1 MEKADNFIEAQ
12 EVSKTDAWFLAIRPK
27 TLPAAVSPVIVGA
40 AIAFADDGFK
50 VFPALAALTG
60 ALLLQIGVNLAN
72 DYFDYVK
79 GIDTSD
85 RLGPVRVTQSGL
97 IPPNRVRAAMIL
109 VFSIAA
115 AIGLYLVIV
124 GGWPILLVGCAA
136 IAAALSYSG
145 GPYPLASHGLGDLF
159 VFIFF
164 GIVAVCGTYYVQ
176 VHRVTVDTL
185 LMAIP
190 LGLLITAILVVNNL
204 RDIDTDRKAGK
215 RTLAVI
221 LGGKGTRI
229 EYVLLMVVAYLLPLL
244 FWLSGLLQA
253 GVLLPL
259 ISLPLAISW
268 IRVIMKSEGAIL
280 NQALAGTAKTTLV
293 YSLLLSIGIILSF

>member
-1 MEKADNFIEAQ
+1 LEKANIFLEAQ
-12 EVSKTDAWFLAIRPK
+12 EISKTSAWILAIRPR
-27 TLPAAVSPVIVGA
+27 TLPAAVAPVMVGA
-40 AIAFADDGFK
+40 AMAFADHGFK
-50 VFPALAALTG
+50 FFPALAALTG

-79 GIDTSD
+79 GVDTSD

-97 IPPNRVRAAMIL
+97 ISPDQVRAGMIL
-109 VFSIAA
+109 VFILAV
-115 AIGLYLVIV
+115 GVGGYLVAV

-136 IAAALSYSG
+136 IIAALSYSG

-164 GIVAVCGTYYVQ
+164 GLVAVCWTYYVQ
-176 VHRVTVDTL
+176 IHQLTPATV
-185 LMAIP
+185 LMAVP

-204 RDIDTDRKAGK
+204 RDINTDRKAGK
-215 RTLAVI
+215 NTLAVI
-221 LGGKGTRI
+221 LGEQGART
-229 EYVLLMVVAYLLPLL
+229 EYILLIVVAYLLPLV
-244 FWLSGLLQA
+244 FWLAGLLPA

-259 ISLPLAISW
+259 VSLPLAISW
-268 IRVIMKSEGAIL
+268 ICIIMKSEGPVL
-280 NQALAGTAKTTLV
+280 NQALAGTAKTTLI

>member
-1 MEKADNFIEAQ
+1 MEKADNIFQPQ
-12 EVSKTDAWFLAIRPK
+12 EISKANAWILAIRPR
-27 TLPAAVSPVIVGA
+27 TLPAAVAPVIVGA
-40 AIAFADDGFK
+40 AMAFSDHGFK

-79 GIDTSD
+79 GVDTSD

-97 IPPNRVRAAMIL
+97 ISPVQVRAGMIL
-109 VFSIAA
+109 VFVLAIAV
-115 AIGLYLVIV
+115 GLYLVAA

-136 IAAALSYSG
+136 IIAALSYSG

-164 GIVAVCGTYYVQ
+164 GLVAVCGTYYVQ
-176 VHRVTVDTL
+176 THQLTLATV

-204 RDIDTDRKAGK
+204 RDIKTDRKAGK
-215 RTLAVI
+215 NTLAVI
-221 LGGKGTRI
+221 LGEQGARI
-229 EYVLLMVVAYLLPLL
+229 EYILLILVAYLIPLV
-244 FWLSGLLQA
+244 FWLAGLLPA

-259 ISLPLAISW
+259 VSLPLAIFW
-268 IRVIMKSEGAIL
+268 IRVILKSEGPVL
-280 NQALAGTAKTTLV
+280 SQALAGTAKTTLI
-293 YSLLLSIGIILSF
+293 YSLLLSTGIILSF

>member
-1 MEKADNFIEAQ
+1 LEKADNLFE
-12 EVSKTDAWFLAIRPK
+12 SKEISRTGAWLLAIRPR
-27 TLPAAVSPVIVGA
+27 TLPAAVAPVIVGA
-40 AIAFADDGFK
+40 AMAFADNGFK
-50 VFPALAALTG
+50 IFPALAALLG

-72 DYFDYVK
+72 DYFDYRK

-97 IPPNRVRAAMIL
+97 IPPTRVRAGMIL
-109 VFSIAA
+109 VFIIAA
-115 AIGLYLVIV
+115 AVGLYLVVV

-136 IAAALSYSG
+136 IIAALSYSG

-159 VFIFF
+159 VFVFF
-164 GIVAVCGTYYVQ
+164 GLVAVCGTYYVQ
-176 VHRVTVDTL
+176 LHQITLVTVL
-185 LMAIP
+185 NALP

-204 RDIDTDRKAGK
+204 RDINTDRKAGK
-215 RTLAVI
+215 KTLAVI
-221 LGGKGTRI
+221 LGKQGTRL
-229 EYVLLMVVAYLLPLL
+229 EYLLLMLVAYLLPLV
-244 FWLSGLLQA
+244 FWLSGLLPA

-259 ISLPLAISW
+259 VSLPLAISW
-268 IRVIMKSEGAIL
+268 IRVIMKSEGPIL